1 MSAPSNGKIT
11 EANFKKVV
19 EKVGFKY
26 GKIKK
31 TSSGINNLD
40 EANLFLEKN
49 PGFLT
54 IKTF

>member
-1 MSAPSNGKIT
+1 MPSNGKIT
-11 EANFKKVV
+11 EADFKRVV

-26 GKIKK
+26 GEIKK
-31 TSSGINNLD
+31 TSSAINNLD
-40 EANLFLEKN
+40 EANLFIDKN